1 MKKLLLSLAAVLACC
16 MSIQSANVN
25 VTVKM
30 NTTSPW
36 MALVDKAT
44 GDTLDVGEAVDRI
57 YTLDLP
63 AGVYVLS
70 AYAKDSTT
78 INGTIELN
86 VSEDSVQQE
95 FSILTNTVYATNKH
109 EDKTNW
115 EADKDYTISVDVS
128 TREGERMVVTDRK
141 SVV

>member
-36 MALVDKAT
+36 MVLVNKAT

-78 INGTIELN
+78 INELSN
-86 VSEDSVQQE
+86 
-95 FSILTNTVYATNKH
+95 
-109 EDKTNW
+109 
-115 EADKDYTISVDVS
+115 
-128 TREGERMVVTDRK
+128 
-141 SVV
+141 